1 MINNMEICTLLA
13 VYSKGTLSVT
23 LSETDKKENKE
34 YECSLA
40 DAMGSICRA
49 IEKLRGLNWQLIN
62 SNSSVAAISGFA
74 DKWIFDGAS
83 SQTVHQ
89 FFFLFERK
97 E

>member
-13 VYSKGTLSVT
+13 VYSKGTLTFT
-23 LSETDKKENKE
+23 LSEESKNNSKE
-34 YECSLA
+34 YDCTLA
-40 DAMGSICRA
+40 EAMGSICRTIA
-49 IEKLRGLNWQLIN
+49 KLRDLNWQLTS
-62 SNSSVAAISGFA
+62 SNSSLSNVSGLA
-74 DKWIFDGAS
+74 DKLIFDGAS